1 MLFVEVYFVGLA
13 ALLAESCWRIIGNL
27 NNCIS
32 LVIFV
37 LQGLELLVELNK
49 L

>member
-1 MLFVEVYFVGLA
+1 MLFVEVYFVGLS
-13 ALLAESCWRIIGNL
+13 ALLAESYWRMIGSL